1 MNIVINCAAS
11 VDFNARLDESL
22 QINVFGTFNMFKLAQ
37 NFQRLENFIHVSTT
51 YVNSDKKGFIEEK
64 IYDHKFPVDPYSFAK
79 QLLTLKVEELPQK
92 LEKILGNYPNTYT
105 FTKFI
110 SEHVLK
116 DKRP

>member
-1 MNIVINCAAS
+1 MIKNVNIVINCAAS

-37 NFQRLENFIHVSTT
+37 NFQRLENFIHV
-51 YVNSDKKGFIEEK
+51 
-64 IYDHKFPVDPYSFAK
+64 KFPVDPYSFAK
-79 QLLTLKVEELPQK
+79 QLLYPQSWRVTTK
-92 LEKILGNYPNTYT
+92 TWENPFFGNYPNTYT